1 MNAAEKVVI
10 VTGAASGI
18 GAATARRIAGPA
30 TGLVIHTRKNAAG
43 LDTLRADLEAA
54 GSEVATILGDLAEP
68 DTAGAIVALARDTFG
83 GVDQIVSNA
92 GQAQRGGFG
101 TEFSLSRVQEGYS
114 LFEGQHVQP
123 D

>member
-1 MNAAEKVVI
+1 MSKSLERVVI

-92 GQAQRGGFG
+92 GRHSVAASAPSPPPPWRRPLPPRP
-101 TEFSLSRVQEGYS
+101 SHSS
-114 LFEGQHVQP
+114 A
-123 D
+123 